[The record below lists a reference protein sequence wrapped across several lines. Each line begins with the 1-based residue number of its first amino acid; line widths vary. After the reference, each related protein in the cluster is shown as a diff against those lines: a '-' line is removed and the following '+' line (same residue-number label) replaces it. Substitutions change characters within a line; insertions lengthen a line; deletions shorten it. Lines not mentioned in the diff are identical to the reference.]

1 MPGPT
6 PARNG
11 DRSGRRLRLRGLT
24 VLACAATL
32 VAPLAAVTTTAGA
45 ASRPTVTWSDAS
57 VRAGAKVVVTVKS
70 RSLPD
75 GASPVLQRK
84 FPDAWRTA
92 DATARRTDGGLR
104 LTVPTDQFGRFTY
117 RVAVR
122 KKGAVVATSDT
133 RRVRVR
139 PGYDPR
145 GRGGQHEFLYG
156 RRTRWD
162 SCREVRWK
170 FNDSRAPRRGLK
182 QVKAAVRRVHAATGL
197 EFDYRGTT
205 DRKANPLGDHVA
217 GAAVV
222 IGWRSA
228 RAFRRHIG
236 SPQVVGLAGQ
246 RYLTGYRDADGAVHK
261 TKQAGVMLNAAHRL
275 GGGFGR
281 GTTWGEVVVHELG
294 HVVGLD
300 HADSRKQVM
309 YYSTTPYNADLGAG
323 DLTGMRQLG
332 DTRGCLRRTSA
343 RSVAGS
349 GLNP

>member
-1 MPGPT
+1 MPGST
-6 PARNG
+6 PARPHPRTRR
-11 DRSGRRLRLRGLT
+11 RSRLRGLA
-24 VLACAATL
+24 VLGAAAL
-32 VAPLAAVTTTAGA
+32 LAPPAAVAPTAAA
-45 ASRPTVTWSDAS
+45 ASRPTVTWSDTS
-57 VRAGAKVVVTVKS
+57 VRAGARVVATVAP
-70 RSLPD
+70 RSLPSS
-75 GASPVLQRK
+75 GSPVLQRR
-84 FPDAWRTA
+84 FPDTWRTA
-92 DATARRTDGGLR
+92 DATARRTEAGLR
-104 LTVPTDQFGRFTY
+104 FRVPTDQFGRFTY

-122 KKGAVVATSDT
+122 RQGEVVATSDS

-139 PGYDPR
+139 PGHDPR
-145 GRGGQHEFLYG
+145 GRSSQHAFLFD

-162 SCREVRWK
+162 SCRAVRWT
-170 FNDSRAPRRGLK
+170 FNDDRAPRHGLR

-197 EFDYRGTT
+197 EFDYRGKTEET
-205 DRKANPLGDHVA
+205 VNPYGDHVA
-217 GAAVV
+217 GAAVA
-222 IGWRSA
+222 IGWRPA
-228 RAFRRHIG
+228 RAFRRHVG

-332 DTRGCLRRTSA
+332 DTRGCLERISA
-343 RSVAGS
+343 RSTLGS
-349 GLNP
+349 GLIP